1 MRKYFIFTLWFVLAV
16 TFPLYAQPVAALPP
30 GMVAYHSEKYGLTL
44 TYPDTWRLDEKPETY
59 DVPCILN
66 APVEK
71 DLAGANGPDPFGAFI
86 IPVFVGEGYFENLN
100 ALVTAWKDKF
110 KGDWSEVELAG
121 ESTKETI
128 QGFPAYEV
136 RYVVSDEK
144 DNRIQW
150 SVWLVLTPEKKKAW
164 VIGYCGRKGF
174 ETHLTEVRAIF
185 DSAEFV
191 D

>member
-1 MRKYFIFTLWFVLAV
+1 MPALWLILAV
-16 TFPLYAQPVAALPP
+16 VLPLYNQTAAAQPA
-30 GMVAYHSEKYGLTL
+30 GMVAWQSEKYGLTL

-71 DLAGANGPDPFGAFI
+71 DLAGTNGPDPFGAFI
-86 IPVFVGEGYFENLN
+86 IPVFVGEGYFEDLN
-100 ALVTAWKDKF
+100 ALVTAWKDTF
-110 KGDWSEVELAG
+110 KGDWAEVELVG

-128 QGFPAYEV
+128 QGFPAHEV

-164 VIGYCGRKGF
+164 VIGYCGRKSF
-174 ETHLTEVRAIF
+174 DSHLAEAREIF

>member
-1 MRKYFIFTLWFVLAV
+1 MM
-16 TFPLYAQPVAALPP
+16 FPLLSSHAAAQPA
-30 GMVAYHSEKYGLTL
+30 GMAIWRSEKYGLTL
-44 TYPDTWRLDEKPETY
+44 TYPETWQLDEKPETY
-59 DVPCILN
+59 DVPCTLN
-66 APVEK
+66 APAEK
-71 DLAGANGPDPFGAFI
+71 DLTGANSPDPFGAFI

-110 KGDWSEVELAG
+110 KGDWVEVELVG
-121 ESTKETI
+121 ESAKETI

-164 VIGYCGRKGF
+164 VIGYCGRRGF
-174 ETHLTEVRAIF
+174 DAYLPEARAIF
-185 DSAEFV
+185 DSSEFV